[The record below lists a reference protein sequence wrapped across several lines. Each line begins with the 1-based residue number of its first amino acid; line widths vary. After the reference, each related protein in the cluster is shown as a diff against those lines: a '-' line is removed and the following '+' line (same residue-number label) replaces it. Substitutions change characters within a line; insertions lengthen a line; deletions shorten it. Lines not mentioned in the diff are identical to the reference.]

1 MEANP
6 ISRRHFAKVLGAGV
20 ALTTLRPS
28 TPFLPLVQRRP
39 VSLVG
44 KGYREEALVRLS
56 SNENPYGPSSVAFKA
71 MTDALGLAWRYP
83 DEHAEV
89 LVASLATLN
98 GVPSEQIIL
107 GNGSGEILKVAAA
120 AFTTAGKKLVVA
132 NPTFEAISAHARTA
146 QAEVVKVDLTK
157 EYAHDLSAMLS
168 ASDDAGLVYICNP
181 NNPTATI
188 TPKSAVRAF
197 MAKIPAKTV
206 VLVDEAYHHY
216 VDSSDYESVIPLVKQ
231 YPNLIVARTF
241 SKIYG
246 MAGLRCGYGIAQPEL
261 IKRMHLHQSWDSVN
275 IMALVAA
282 TASLTD
288 VEHVE
293 QGHRRNLE
301 VKKYVYSELNKLAY
315 KFISS
320 HANFM
325 MIDVR
330 RDVKPLI
337 TALRERKVEVG
348 RAFPALPT
356 FMRVTI
362 GTQPQMESF
371 VSAFREVVTAAM

>member
-1 MEANP
+1 
-6 ISRRHFAKVLGAGV
+6 
-20 ALTTLRPS
+20 
-28 TPFLPLVQRRP
+28 
-39 VSLVG
+39 
-44 KGYREEALVRLS
+44 
-56 SNENPYGPSSVAFKA
+56 
-71 MTDALGLAWRYP
+71 D
-83 DEHAEV
+83 V

-107 GNGSGEILKVAAA
+107 GDGSGEILKVAAA

-132 NPTFEAISAHARTA
+132 NPTFEAILAHARTA

-157 EYAHDLSAMLS
+157 EYAHDLPGMLS

-197 MAKIPAKTV
+197 MAKLPVKTV

-241 SKIYG
+241 SKVYG
-246 MAGLRCGYGIAQPEL
+246 MAGLRCGYAIAQPDL
-261 IKRMHLHQSWDSVN
+261 IKRMHAHQSWNSVN

-293 QGHRRNLE
+293 QGYRRNLE
-301 VKKYVYSELNKLAY
+301 VKKYVYSELNKCGY
-315 KFISS
+315 KFIPSQ
-320 HANFM
+320 ANFM

-330 RDVKPLI
+330 
-337 TALRERKVEVG
+337 
-348 RAFPALPT
+348 
-356 FMRVTI
+356 
-362 GTQPQMESF
+362 
-371 VSAFREVVTAAM
+371 